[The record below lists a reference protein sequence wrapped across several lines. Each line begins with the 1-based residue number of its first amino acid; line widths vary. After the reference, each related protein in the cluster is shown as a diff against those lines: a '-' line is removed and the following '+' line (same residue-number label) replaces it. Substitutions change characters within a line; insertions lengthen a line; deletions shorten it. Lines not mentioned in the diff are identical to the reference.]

1 MIYTLEDLKW
11 DKNNIKFVADTPL
24 VMLFSSLPTD
34 IIHHILSY
42 IGKLKHRNG
51 KYMGQIST
59 SDKRYEL
66 LLKIP
71 RKICHIPSISTITA
85 NYYYLYVNNFLTIY
99 EIHYSY
105 KNTSVMYNYVFVN
118 AGFVSKAKFG
128 QTSVSI

>member
-1 MIYTLEDLKW
+1 MFKGVKW
-11 DKNNIKFVADTPL
+11 DKNNINFVADTPL

-42 IGKLKHRNG
+42 IGALKHRNG

-71 RKICHIPSISTITA
+71 RKICYMPSISTITA

-99 EIHYSY
+99 EIQYSY
-105 KNTSVMYNYVFVN
+105 TNPMYNYTWYNYVFVN
-118 AGFVSKAKFG
+118 QNIIYEPK
-128 QTSVSI
+128 

>member
-1 MIYTLEDLKW
+1 MRNGVKMG
-11 DKNNIKFVADTPL
+11 KNNIKFVEDTPL

-42 IGKLKHRNG
+42 IGTLKNRNG

-71 RKICHIPSISTITA
+71 RKIYYMPSISTITA

-99 EIHYSY
+99 EIQYSY
-105 KNTSVMYNYVFVN
+105 TNPMYNYTWYNYVFVN
-118 AGFVSKAKFG
+118 QNIIYESK
-128 QTSVSI
+128 

>member
-1 MIYTLEDLKW
+1 
-11 DKNNIKFVADTPL
+11 
-24 VMLFSSLPTD
+24 MLFSYLPTD

-42 IGKLKHRNG
+42 IGTLKHRNG

-71 RKICHIPSISTITA
+71 RKICYMPSISTISA

-99 EIHYSY
+99 GIQYSY
-105 KNTSVMYNYVFVN
+105 TNPITVYNYVFVN
-118 AGFVSKAKFG
+118 QNIMYQPK
-128 QTSVSI
+128 

>member
-11 DKNNIKFVADTPL
+11 DKINIKIVADTPL

-42 IGKLKHRNG
+42 IGTLKHRNG

-99 EIHYSY
+99 EIQLSY
-105 KNTSVMYNYVFVN
+105 TNPITMYNYVFVN
-118 AGFVSKAKFG
+118 QNIIYEPK
-128 QTSVSI
+128 

>member
-11 DKNNIKFVADTPL
+11 DKINIKIVADTPL

-42 IGKLKHRNG
+42 IGTLKHRNG

-66 LLKIP
+66 LLKIA
-71 RKICHIPSISTITA
+71 RIIVDISSMSSIPA
-85 NYYYLYVNNFLTIY
+85 YYCYLYVNYFLTIQIY
-99 EIHYSY
+99 GIHNS
-105 KNTSVMYNYVFVN
+105 SSQQPVYNYIFNNITVITYEP
-118 AGFVSKAKFG
+118 K
-128 QTSVSI
+128 